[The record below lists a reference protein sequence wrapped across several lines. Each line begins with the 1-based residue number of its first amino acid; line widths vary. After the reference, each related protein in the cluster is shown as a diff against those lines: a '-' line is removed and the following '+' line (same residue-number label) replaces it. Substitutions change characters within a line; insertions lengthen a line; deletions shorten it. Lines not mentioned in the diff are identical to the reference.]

1 MSDVFHCVT
10 LLLQEEAAERF
21 AEIEPGHPSYRE
33 ATVWYRYYARG
44 HVAFGVSRKA
54 FVPPPQVESA
64 VLVSE
69 LRPPSEVRARAAS
82 AFAPVCA
89 FFACSRA
96 HVRVRVRM
104 GVCVRVCVR
113 TSIRT
118 RVRACGCAH
127 LARLVAPARMRER
140 SGVLTRAFAHARAR
154 RISNTRTHA
163 RTQRLPL
170 PGSGRDFHAFVRG
183 CFAAR
188 RKMLRNTL
196 AAMRYARE
204 PVAAALSAAGL
215 AEAVRPDEVAL
226 EEYVTLHAALFA
238 HRDAGGGEGVEEGR
252 EARAGDVGVID
263 AAANGSEG
271 AAEASVHD
279 LDFDDASSD
288 EDDDDIFADY
298 VPPSEDEQLLPEGE
312 GARALACARTR
323 ALRCVCLRARV
334 RACMHVRMCRV
345 RPRAR
350 ARLPLTSRARCSAGM
365 DGITVDVVEG
375 FDLSDDMD
383 DVETEALAAIMEA
396 KRARGEVQ

>member
-1 MSDVFHCVT
+1 MN
-10 LLLQEEAAERF
+10 
-21 AEIEPGHPSYRE
+21 
-33 ATVWYRYYARG
+33 AR
-44 HVAFGVSRKA
+44 VCSLALS
-54 FVPPPQVESA
+54 
-64 VLVSE
+64 LT
-69 LRPPSEVRARAAS
+69 RARA
-82 AFAPVCA
+82 
-89 FFACSRA
+89 
-96 HVRVRVRM
+96 H
-104 GVCVRVCVR
+104 
-113 TSIRT
+113 I
-118 RVRACGCAH
+118 
-127 LARLVAPARMRER
+127 
-140 SGVLTRAFAHARAR
+140 
-154 RISNTRTHA
+154 NTRTRA

-170 PGSGRDFHAFVRG
+170 PGSERDFHAFVRG

-226 EEYVTLHAALFA
+226 EEYVTLHAALYA

-252 EARAGDVGVID
+252 EARAEDVGVIA
-263 AAANGSEG
+263 AAANGGEG
-271 AAEASVHD
+271 AAETSVHD

-288 EDDDDIFADY
+288 EDDDDVFADY

-312 GARALACARTR
+312 GARAFARARTR
-323 ALRCVCLRARV
+323 ALRCVCLRACV

-350 ARLPLTSRARCSAGM
+350 ARLPLTSRARCYAGM

>member
-1 MSDVFHCVT
+1 MYPPQSVLRRVLPMSDVFHCVT

-54 FVPPPQVESA
+54 FVPPPLVESA

-82 AFAPVCA
+82 ASVCA
-89 FFACSRA
+89 FFCMCACAWECVCVCVCARASARACARADARTSRA
-96 HVRVRVRM
+96 WSRP
-104 GVCVRVCVR
+104 
-113 TSIRT
+113 
-118 RVRACGCAH
+118 RACANAWVCS
-127 LARLVAPARMRER
+127 LAL
-140 SGVLTRAFAHARAR
+140 SLTRARAH
-154 RISNTRTHA
+154 INTRTHA

-170 PGSGRDFHAFVRG
+170 PGSERDFHAFVRG

-226 EEYVTLHAALFA
+226 EEYVTLHAALYA

-252 EARAGDVGVID
+252 EARAGDVRVIA
-263 AAANGSEG
+263 AAANGGEG
-271 AAEASVHD
+271 AAETSVHD

-288 EDDDDIFADY
+288 EDDDDVFADY

-312 GARALACARTR
+312 GARAFARARTR
-323 ALRCVCLRARV
+323 ALRCVCLRACV
-334 RACMHVRMCRV
+334 RACVHACAHVSCSSACAGAAASDVPRPVLCRHG
-345 RPRAR
+345 RHNRR
-350 ARLPLTSRARCSAGM
+350 
-365 DGITVDVVEG
+365 
-375 FDLSDDMD
+375 
-383 DVETEALAAIMEA
+383 
-396 KRARGEVQ
+396 RGGGL

>member
-1 MSDVFHCVT
+1 
-10 LLLQEEAAERF
+10 
-21 AEIEPGHPSYRE
+21 
-33 ATVWYRYYARG
+33 
-44 HVAFGVSRKA
+44 
-54 FVPPPQVESA
+54 
-64 VLVSE
+64 
-69 LRPPSEVRARAAS
+69 
-82 AFAPVCA
+82 
-89 FFACSRA
+89 
-96 HVRVRVRM
+96 
-104 GVCVRVCVR
+104 
-113 TSIRT
+113 
-118 RVRACGCAH
+118 
-127 LARLVAPARMRER
+127 
-140 SGVLTRAFAHARAR
+140 
-154 RISNTRTHA
+154 
-163 RTQRLPL
+163 
-170 PGSGRDFHAFVRG
+170 
-183 CFAAR
+183 
-188 RKMLRNTL
+188 MLRNTL

-226 EEYVTLHAALFA
+226 EEYVTLHAALYA

-252 EARAGDVGVID
+252 EARAGDVGVI
-263 AAANGSEG
+263 AAAAKGGEG
-271 AAEASVHD
+271 AAETSVHD

-288 EDDDDIFADY
+288 EDDDDVFADY

-312 GARALACARTR
+312 GARAFARARTR

-350 ARLPLTSRARCSAGM
+350 ARLPLTSRARCYAGM